1 MMLYNSSGMFMDFDL
16 IIIGSGPGG
25 YVAAIRG
32 AQLGLTVAIIEKESL
47 GGICLNWGCIPTKSF
62 LRSAEVL
69 KIIEG
74 SEKYGIKSKLGDID
88 ICEVVKRSR
97 SIAKKLSSGV
107 KYLLNKNKVEI
118 FAGEASFKTTTS
130 IKIKSKNNVVK
141 EITGKNICIASGG
154 RPREIT
160 GVPNSSNVWFYKE
173 ALQVDKIPNRLLVVG
188 SGAIG
193 MEFASFFAQMGSDVS
208 LLESKPVILPNE
220 DLDVSNFVEKQFL
233 NRGIKIYKNHSLLSL
248 KEKSGLFEAELKSQD
263 RRVNLEF
270 EKVILAVG
278 IVGNIENLNL
288 ESVNITCSNGS
299 IVVDEYCKTNIDNI
313 FAIGDVASPPW
324 LAHKASHEGISVAEQ
339 VAGIEVHPIEKDRIP
354 ACTYCDPE
362 VASIGLTEKAA
373 IEKGFEFKVG
383 LFPFSANGKAMAMG
397 YENGFIKTIIH
408 KETGEFLGV
417 HMVGIG
423 VTELIHNYALAK
435 EAEII
440 QENIENTI
448 FPHPTLSEAIH
459 ESVLK
464 ASDREI
470 HI

>member
-1 MMLYNSSGMFMDFDL
+1 MNFDL
-16 IIIGSGPGG
+16 VIIGSGPGG

-32 AQLGLTVAIIEKESL
+32 AQLGLKVAVIEREAL

-69 KIIEG
+69 KIIES

-88 ICEVVKRSR
+88 IREVVKRSR

-107 KYLLNKNKVEI
+107 EYLLKKNKVEI
-118 FAGEASFKTTTS
+118 FLGEASFKSSKS
-130 IKIKSKNNVVK
+130 IQIKSKNNSIK
-141 EITGKNICIASGG
+141 EITGKNICIATGG
-154 RPREIT
+154 RPREIS
-160 GVPNSSNVWFYKE
+160 GVHSSSNIWFYKE
-173 ALQVDKIPNRLLVVG
+173 ALQVDKIPRNLLVVG

-193 MEFASFFAQMGSDVS
+193 VEFASFFSQMGSDVS
-208 LLESKPVILPNE
+208 LLEAKPNILPNE
-220 DLDVSNFVEKQFL
+220 DLEISNFVEKQFL
-233 NRGIKIYKNHSLLSL
+233 NRGIKVFKNHSLESL
-248 KEKSGLFEAELKSQD
+248 REKKGLIKAEFKSND
-263 RRVNLEF
+263 RTLNLEF
-270 EKVILAVG
+270 EKAILAVG

-288 ESVNITCSNGS
+288 EGININCSNGS
-299 IVVDEYCKTNIDNI
+299 IVVDEYCKTNVDNI
-313 FAIGDVASPPW
+313 YAIGDVASPPW

-339 VAGIEVHPIEKDRIP
+339 VAGLNVHSIKKDRIP
-354 ACTYCDPE
+354 SCTYCDPE
-362 VASIGLTEKAA
+362 VASIGLTEKEA
-373 IEKGFEFKVG
+373 IENGFDFKIG
-383 LFPFSANGKAMAMG
+383 MFPFSANGKALAMG
-397 YENGFIKTIIH
+397 YENGFIKTIIQ
-408 KETGEFLGV
+408 KDTGEFLGV
-417 HMVGIG
+417 HMVGMG

-464 ASDREI
+464 ASDKEI

>member
-1 MMLYNSSGMFMDFDL
+1 MNFDL
-16 IIIGSGPGG
+16 VVIGSGPGG

-32 AQLGLTVAIIEKESL
+32 AQLGLKVAVIEREAL

-69 KIIEG
+69 KIIES

-88 ICEVVKRSR
+88 IREVVKRSR

-107 KYLLNKNKVEI
+107 EYLLKKNKVEI
-118 FAGEASFKTTTS
+118 FLGEASFKSSKS
-130 IKIKSKNNVVK
+130 IQIKSKNNSIK
-141 EITGKNICIASGG
+141 EITGKNICIATGG
-154 RPREIT
+154 RPREIS
-160 GVPNSSNVWFYKE
+160 GVHNSSNIWFYKE
-173 ALQVDKIPNRLLVVG
+173 ALQVDKIPRKLLVVG

-193 MEFASFFAQMGSDVS
+193 VEFASFFAQMGSDVS
-208 LLESKPVILPNE
+208 LLESKPTILPNE
-220 DLDVSNFVEKQFL
+220 DLEVSNFVEKQFL
-233 NRGIKIYKNHSLLSL
+233 KRGIKVYKNHSLLSL
-248 KEKSGLFEAELKSQD
+248 KEKGSLFEAELKSE
-263 RRVNLEF
+263 NKTLSLEF
-270 EKVILAVG
+270 EKAILAIG

-288 ESVNITCSNGS
+288 ESININCSNGS
-299 IVVDEYCKTNIDNI
+299 IIVDEYCKTNVDNI
-313 FAIGDVASPPW
+313 YAIGDVASPPW

-339 VAGIEVHPIEKDRIP
+339 IAGMNVHPIKKDRIP

-362 VASIGLTEKAA
+362 VASIGLTEKEA
-373 IEKGFEFKVG
+373 IENGFDFKIG
-383 LFPFSANGKAMAMG
+383 MFPFSANGKAMAMG
-397 YENGFIKTIIH
+397 YENGFVKTIIQ
-408 KETGEFLGV
+408 KDTGEFLGV
-417 HMVGIG
+417 HMVGMG

-440 QENIENTI
+440 KENIENTI

>member
-1 MMLYNSSGMFMDFDL
+1 MDFDL
-16 IIIGSGPGG
+16 VIIGSGPGG

-32 AQLGLTVAIIEKESL
+32 AQLGLNVAIIEKEAL

-69 KIIEG
+69 KIIKS
-74 SEKYGIKSKLGDID
+74 SEKYGIKSELGHVDISE
-88 ICEVVKRSR
+88 IVKRSR
-97 SIAKKLSSGV
+97 SIAKKLSNGV
-107 KYLLNKNKVEI
+107 QYLLKKNKVRI
-118 FAGEASFKTTTS
+118 FYGEASFKS
-130 IKIKSKNNVVK
+130 SKCIKIKSRNNAIQ
-141 EITGKNICIASGG
+141 EISSENICIASGG
-154 RPREIT
+154 RPREIS
-160 GVPNSSNVWFYKE
+160 GISNPNSVWFYKE
-173 ALQVDKIPNRLLVVG
+173 ALQVEKIPNKLLVVG

-193 MEFASFFAQMGSDVS
+193 VEFASFFAQMGSDVS
-208 LLESKPVILPNE
+208 LLESKPTILPNE

-233 NRGIKIYKNHSLLSL
+233 NRGIKIYKNHSLLSFR
-248 KEKSGLFEAELKSQD
+248 EKGELFEAELKSKD
-263 RRVNLEF
+263 KMLSLEF
-270 EKVILAVG
+270 DKAILAVG

-288 ESVNITCSNGS
+288 EGVNIKVSNGS
-299 IVVDEYCKTNIDNI
+299 ILVDEFCRTNVDNI
-313 FAIGDVASPPW
+313 YAIGDVASPPW

-339 VAGIEVHPIEKDRIP
+339 VAELEVHPIKKDRIP

-362 VASIGLTEKAA
+362 VASIGLTEKEAVERN
-373 IEKGFEFKVG
+373 IEYKVG
-383 LFPFSANGKAMAMG
+383 MFPFSANGKAMAMG
-397 YENGFIKTIIH
+397 YENGFIKTIID
-408 KETGEFLGV
+408 KGTGEFLGV
-417 HMVGIG
+417 HMVGMG

-464 ASDREI
+464 ASDKEI

>member
-1 MMLYNSSGMFMDFDL
+1 MLYSRGGDNMDFDL
-16 IIIGSGPGG
+16 VIIGSGPGG

-32 AQLGLTVAIIEKESL
+32 AQLGLNVAIIEKEAL

-69 KIIEG
+69 KIIKS
-74 SEKYGIKSKLGDID
+74 SEKYGIKSELGHVDISE
-88 ICEVVKRSR
+88 IVKRSR
-97 SIAKKLSSGV
+97 SIAKKLSNGV
-107 KYLLNKNKVEI
+107 QYLLKKNKVKI
-118 FAGEASFKTTTS
+118 FYGEASFKS
-130 IKIKSKNNVVK
+130 SKCIKIKSRNNTIQ
-141 EITGKNICIASGG
+141 EISSENICIASGG
-154 RPREIT
+154 RPREIS
-160 GVPNSSNVWFYKE
+160 GISNPNSVWFYKE
-173 ALQVDKIPNRLLVVG
+173 ALQVEKIPNKLLVVG

-193 MEFASFFAQMGSDVS
+193 VEFASFFAQMGSDVS
-208 LLESKPVILPNE
+208 LLESKPTILPNE

-233 NRGIKIYKNHSLLSL
+233 NRGIKIYKNHSLLSFR
-248 KEKSGLFEAELKSQD
+248 EKGELFEAELKSKD
-263 RRVNLEF
+263 KMLSLEF
-270 EKVILAVG
+270 DKAILAVG

-288 ESVNITCSNGS
+288 EGVNIKVSNGS
-299 IVVDEYCKTNIDNI
+299 ILVDEFCRTNVDNI
-313 FAIGDVASPPW
+313 YAIGDVASPPW

-339 VAGIEVHPIEKDRIP
+339 VAELEVHPIKKDRIP

-362 VASIGLTEKAA
+362 VASIGLTEKEAVERN
-373 IEKGFEFKVG
+373 IEYKVG
-383 LFPFSANGKAMAMG
+383 MFPFSANGKAMAMG
-397 YENGFIKTIIH
+397 YENGFIKTIID
-408 KETGEFLGV
+408 KGTGEFLGV
-417 HMVGIG
+417 HMVGMG

-464 ASDREI
+464 ASDKEI

>member
-1 MMLYNSSGMFMDFDL
+1 MDFDL
-16 IIIGSGPGG
+16 VIIGSGPGG

-32 AQLGLTVAIIEKESL
+32 AQLGLNVAIIEKEAL

-69 KIIEG
+69 KIIKS
-74 SEKYGIKSKLGDID
+74 SEKYGIKSELGHVDISE
-88 ICEVVKRSR
+88 IVKRSR
-97 SIAKKLSSGV
+97 SIAKKLSNGV
-107 KYLLNKNKVEI
+107 QYLLKKNKVRI
-118 FAGEASFKTTTS
+118 FYGEASFKS
-130 IKIKSKNNVVK
+130 SKCIKIKSRNNTVQ
-141 EITGKNICIASGG
+141 EISGENICIASGG
-154 RPREIT
+154 RPREIS
-160 GVPNSSNVWFYKE
+160 GISNPNSVWFYKE
-173 ALQVDKIPNRLLVVG
+173 ALQVEKIPNKLLVVG

-193 MEFASFFAQMGSDVS
+193 VEFASFFAQMGSDVS
-208 LLESKPVILPNE
+208 LLESKPTILPNE

-233 NRGIKIYKNHSLLSL
+233 NRGIKIYKNHSLLSFR
-248 KEKSGLFEAELKSQD
+248 EKGELFEAELKSKD
-263 RRVNLEF
+263 KMLSLEF
-270 EKVILAVG
+270 DKAILAVG

-288 ESVNITCSNGS
+288 EGVNIKVSNGS
-299 IVVDEYCKTNIDNI
+299 ILVDEFCRTNVDNI
-313 FAIGDVASPPW
+313 YAIGDVASPPW

-339 VAGIEVHPIEKDRIP
+339 VAELEVHPIKKDRIP

-362 VASIGLTEKAA
+362 VASIGLTEKEAVERN
-373 IEKGFEFKVG
+373 IEYKVG
-383 LFPFSANGKAMAMG
+383 MFPFSANGKAMAMG
-397 YENGFIKTIIH
+397 YENGFIKTIID
-408 KETGEFLGV
+408 KGTGEFLGV
-417 HMVGIG
+417 HMVGMG

-464 ASDREI
+464 ASDKEI

>member
-1 MMLYNSSGMFMDFDL
+1 MDFDL
-16 IIIGSGPGG
+16 VIIGSGPGG

-32 AQLGLTVAIIEKESL
+32 AQLGLKVAIIEKEAL

-69 KIIEG
+69 KIIKG
-74 SEKYGIKSKLGDID
+74 SEKYGIKSKLEDID
-88 ICEVVKRSR
+88 IREVVKRSR

-107 KYLLNKNKVEI
+107 EYLLKKNKVVI
-118 FAGEASFKTTTS
+118 FDGEASFKTSKS
-130 IKIKSKNNVVK
+130 IMITSKNNVVK
-141 EITGKNICIASGG
+141 EISCKNICIASGG
-154 RPREIT
+154 RPREIS
-160 GVPNSSNVWFYKE
+160 GVPNSSSVWFYKE
-173 ALQVDKIPNRLLVVG
+173 ALQVDKIPNKLLVVG

-193 MEFASFFAQMGSDVS
+193 VEFASFFAQMGSEVS
-208 LLESKPVILPNE
+208 VLESKSTILPNE
-220 DLDVSNFVEKQFL
+220 DLEVSNFVEKQFL

-248 KEKSGLFEAELKSQD
+248 KEKGSLFEAELKSE
-263 RRVNLEF
+263 NKMLSLEF
-270 EKVILAVG
+270 EKAILAVG

-288 ESVNITCSNGS
+288 ESININCSNGS
-299 IVVDEYCKTNIDNI
+299 IVVDEYCKTNVDNI
-313 FAIGDVASPPW
+313 YAIGDVASPPW

-339 VAGIEVHPIEKDRIP
+339 VAGLNVHPINKDRIP

-362 VASIGLTEKAA
+362 VASIGLTEKEA
-373 IEKGFEFKVG
+373 IEKGFEFDVG
-383 LFPFSANGKAMAMG
+383 MFPFSANGKAMAMG

-408 KETGEFLGV
+408 KTTGEFLGV
-417 HMVGIG
+417 HMVGMG

-440 QENIENTI
+440 KENIENTI

>member
-1 MMLYNSSGMFMDFDL
+1 MDFDL
-16 IIIGSGPGG
+16 VIIGSGPGG

-32 AQLGLTVAIIEKESL
+32 AQLGLNVAIIEKEAL

-69 KIIEG
+69 KIIKS
-74 SEKYGIKSKLGDID
+74 SEKYGIKSELGHVDISE
-88 ICEVVKRSR
+88 IVKRSR
-97 SIAKKLSSGV
+97 SIAKKLSNGV
-107 KYLLNKNKVEI
+107 QYLLKKNKVKI
-118 FAGEASFKTTTS
+118 FYGEASFKS
-130 IKIKSKNNVVK
+130 SKCIKIKSRNNTIQ
-141 EITGKNICIASGG
+141 EISSENICIASGG
-154 RPREIT
+154 RPREIS
-160 GVPNSSNVWFYKE
+160 GISNPNSVWFYKE
-173 ALQVDKIPNRLLVVG
+173 ALQVEKIPNKLLVVG

-193 MEFASFFAQMGSDVS
+193 VEFASFFAQMGSDVS
-208 LLESKPVILPNE
+208 LLESKPTILPNE

-233 NRGIKIYKNHSLLSL
+233 NRGIKIYKNHSLLSFR
-248 KEKSGLFEAELKSQD
+248 EKGELFEAELKSKD
-263 RRVNLEF
+263 KMLSLEF
-270 EKVILAVG
+270 DKAILAVG

-288 ESVNITCSNGS
+288 EGVNIKVSNGS
-299 IVVDEYCKTNIDNI
+299 ILVDEFCRTNVDNI
-313 FAIGDVASPPW
+313 YAIGDVASPPW

-339 VAGIEVHPIEKDRIP
+339 VAELEVHPIKKDRIP

-362 VASIGLTEKAA
+362 VASIGLTEKEAVERN
-373 IEKGFEFKVG
+373 IEYKVG
-383 LFPFSANGKAMAMG
+383 MFPFSANGKAMAMG
-397 YENGFIKTIIH
+397 YENGFIKTIID
-408 KETGEFLGV
+408 KGTGEFLGV
-417 HMVGIG
+417 HMVGMG

-464 ASDREI
+464 ASDKEI

>member
-1 MMLYNSSGMFMDFDL
+1 MDFDL
-16 IIIGSGPGG
+16 VIIGSGPGG

-32 AQLGLTVAIIEKESL
+32 AQLGLNVAIIEKEAL

-69 KIIEG
+69 KIIKS
-74 SEKYGIKSKLGDID
+74 SEKYGIKSELGHVDISE
-88 ICEVVKRSR
+88 IVKRSR
-97 SIAKKLSSGV
+97 SIAKKLSNGV
-107 KYLLNKNKVEI
+107 QYLLKKNKVKI
-118 FAGEASFKTTTS
+118 FYGEASFKS
-130 IKIKSKNNVVK
+130 SKCIKIKSKNNTIQ
-141 EITGKNICIASGG
+141 EISSENICIASGG
-154 RPREIT
+154 RPREIS
-160 GVPNSSNVWFYKE
+160 GISNPNSVWFYKE
-173 ALQVDKIPNRLLVVG
+173 ALQVEKIPNKLLVVG

-193 MEFASFFAQMGSDVS
+193 VEFASFFAQMGSDVS
-208 LLESKPVILPNE
+208 LLESKPTILPNE

-233 NRGIKIYKNHSLLSL
+233 NRGIKIYKNHSLLSFR
-248 KEKSGLFEAELKSQD
+248 EKGELFEAELKSKD
-263 RRVNLEF
+263 KMLSLEF
-270 EKVILAVG
+270 DKAILAVG

-288 ESVNITCSNGS
+288 EGVNIKVSNGS
-299 IVVDEYCKTNIDNI
+299 ILVDEFCRTNVDNI
-313 FAIGDVASPPW
+313 YAIGDVASPPW

-339 VAGIEVHPIEKDRIP
+339 VAGLEVHPIKKDRIP

-362 VASIGLTEKAA
+362 VASIGLTEKEAVERN
-373 IEKGFEFKVG
+373 IEYKVG
-383 LFPFSANGKAMAMG
+383 MFPFSANGKAMAMG
-397 YENGFIKTIIH
+397 YENGFIKTIID
-408 KETGEFLGV
+408 KGTGEFLGV
-417 HMVGIG
+417 HMVGMG

-464 ASDREI
+464 ASDKEI

>member
-1 MMLYNSSGMFMDFDL
+1 MLYSRGGDNMDFDL
-16 IIIGSGPGG
+16 VIIGSGPGG

-32 AQLGLTVAIIEKESL
+32 AQLGLNVAIIEKEAL

-69 KIIEG
+69 KIIKS
-74 SEKYGIKSKLGDID
+74 SEKYGIKSELGHVDISE
-88 ICEVVKRSR
+88 IVKRSR
-97 SIAKKLSSGV
+97 SIAKKLSNGV
-107 KYLLNKNKVEI
+107 QYLLKKNKVRI
-118 FAGEASFKTTTS
+118 FYGEASFKS
-130 IKIKSKNNVVK
+130 SKCIKIKSRNNTVQ
-141 EITGKNICIASGG
+141 EISSENICIASGG
-154 RPREIT
+154 RPREIS
-160 GVPNSSNVWFYKE
+160 GISNPNSVWFYKE
-173 ALQVDKIPNRLLVVG
+173 ALQVEKIPNKLLVVG

-193 MEFASFFAQMGSDVS
+193 VEFASFFAQMGSDVS
-208 LLESKPVILPNE
+208 LLESKPTILPNE

-233 NRGIKIYKNHSLLSL
+233 NRGIKIYKNHSLLSFR
-248 KEKSGLFEAELKSQD
+248 EKGELFEAELKSKD
-263 RRVNLEF
+263 KMLSLEF
-270 EKVILAVG
+270 DKAILAVG

-288 ESVNITCSNGS
+288 EGVNIKVSNGS
-299 IVVDEYCKTNIDNI
+299 ILVDEFCRTNVDNI
-313 FAIGDVASPPW
+313 YAIGDVASPPW

-339 VAGIEVHPIEKDRIP
+339 VAELEVHPIKKDRIP

-362 VASIGLTEKAA
+362 VASIGLTEKEAVERN
-373 IEKGFEFKVG
+373 IEYKVG
-383 LFPFSANGKAMAMG
+383 MFPFSANGKAMAMG
-397 YENGFIKTIIH
+397 YENGFIKTIID
-408 KETGEFLGV
+408 KGTGEFLGV
-417 HMVGIG
+417 HMVGMG

-464 ASDREI
+464 ASDKEI

>member
-1 MMLYNSSGMFMDFDL
+1 MDFDL
-16 IIIGSGPGG
+16 VIIGSGPGG

-32 AQLGLTVAIIEKESL
+32 AQLGLNVAIIEKEAL

-69 KIIEG
+69 KIIKS
-74 SEKYGIKSKLGDID
+74 SEKYGIKSELGHVDISE
-88 ICEVVKRSR
+88 IVKRSR
-97 SIAKKLSSGV
+97 SIAKKLSNGV
-107 KYLLNKNKVEI
+107 QYLLKKNKVRI
-118 FAGEASFKTTTS
+118 FYGEASFKS
-130 IKIKSKNNVVK
+130 SKCIKIKSRNNTVQ
-141 EITGKNICIASGG
+141 EISSENICIASGG
-154 RPREIT
+154 RPREIS
-160 GVPNSSNVWFYKE
+160 GISNPNSVWFYKE
-173 ALQVDKIPNRLLVVG
+173 ALQVEKIPNKLLVVG

-193 MEFASFFAQMGSDVS
+193 VEFASFFAQMGSDVS
-208 LLESKPVILPNE
+208 LLESKPTILPNE

-233 NRGIKIYKNHSLLSL
+233 NRGIKIYKNHTLLSFR
-248 KEKSGLFEAELKSQD
+248 EKGELFEAELKSKD
-263 RRVNLEF
+263 KMLSLEF
-270 EKVILAVG
+270 DKAILAVG

-288 ESVNITCSNGS
+288 EGVNIKVSNGS
-299 IVVDEYCKTNIDNI
+299 ILVDEFCRTNVDNI
-313 FAIGDVASPPW
+313 YAIGDVASPPW

-339 VAGIEVHPIEKDRIP
+339 VAELEVHPIKKDRIP

-362 VASIGLTEKAA
+362 VASIGLTEKEAVERN
-373 IEKGFEFKVG
+373 IEYKVG
-383 LFPFSANGKAMAMG
+383 MFPFSANGKAMAMG
-397 YENGFIKTIIH
+397 YENGFIKTIID
-408 KETGEFLGV
+408 KGTGEFLGV
-417 HMVGIG
+417 HMVGMG

-464 ASDREI
+464 ASDKEI

>member
-1 MMLYNSSGMFMDFDL
+1 MDFDL

-32 AQLGLTVAIIEKESL
+32 AQLGLKVAIIEREDL
-47 GGICLNWGCIPTKSF
+47 GGVCLNWGCIPTKSF

-69 KIIEG
+69 KIIKA
-74 SEKYGIKSKLGDID
+74 SEKYGIKSTLGDID
-88 ICEVVKRSR
+88 IEEVVKRSR
-97 SIAKKLSSGV
+97 LIAKKLSSGV
-107 KYLLNKNKVEI
+107 EYLLKKNKVNI
-118 FAGEASFKTTTS
+118 FAGEASFKNSTS
-130 IKIKSKNNVVK
+130 IIVKSKNTADK
-141 EITGKNICIASGG
+141 EITGKNICIATGG
-154 RPREIT
+154 RPREIS
-160 GVPNSSNVWFYKE
+160 GVPNSNNMWFYKE
-173 ALQVDKIPNRLLVVG
+173 ALQVDKIPNKLLVIG

-193 MEFASFFAQMGSDVS
+193 VEFASFFSQMGSDVS
-208 LLESKPVILPNE
+208 LLEAKPVILPNE
-220 DLDVSNFVEKQFL
+220 DIDVSNFVEKQFL

-248 KEKSGLFEAELKSQD
+248 KEKGELFEAELKNEDKMVS
-263 RRVNLEF
+263 LEF
-270 EKVILAVG
+270 EKAILAVG

-288 ESVNITCSNGS
+288 ESLDINCSHGS
-299 IVVDEYCKTNIDNI
+299 VVVDEYCKTNIDNI

-324 LAHKASHEGISVAEQ
+324 LAHKASHEGINVAEQ
-339 VAGIEVHPIEKDRIP
+339 VAGIKVKPIEKDRIP

-362 VASIGLTEKAA
+362 VASIGLTEKEA
-373 IEKGFEFKVG
+373 IEEGFEFKVG
-383 LFPFSANGKAMAMG
+383 MFPFSANGKAMAMG
-397 YENGFIKTIIH
+397 YENGFIKTIIN
-408 KETGEFLGV
+408 KRTGEFLGV
-417 HMVGIG
+417 HMVGMG

>member
-1 MMLYNSSGMFMDFDL
+1 MDFDL
-16 IIIGSGPGG
+16 VIIGSGPGG

-32 AQLGLTVAIIEKESL
+32 AQLGLNVAIIEKEAL

-69 KIIEG
+69 KIIKS
-74 SEKYGIKSKLGDID
+74 SEKYGIKSELGHVDISE
-88 ICEVVKRSR
+88 IVKRSR
-97 SIAKKLSSGV
+97 SIAKKLSNGV
-107 KYLLNKNKVEI
+107 QYLLKKNKVRI
-118 FAGEASFKTTTS
+118 FYGEASFKS
-130 IKIKSKNNVVK
+130 SKCIKIKSRNNAIQ
-141 EITGKNICIASGG
+141 EISSENICIASGG
-154 RPREIT
+154 RPREIS
-160 GVPNSSNVWFYKE
+160 GISNPNSVWFYKE
-173 ALQVDKIPNRLLVVG
+173 ALQVEKIPNKLLVVG

-193 MEFASFFAQMGSDVS
+193 VEFASFFAQMGSDVS
-208 LLESKPVILPNE
+208 LLESKPTILPNE

-233 NRGIKIYKNHSLLSL
+233 NRGIKIYKNHSLLSFR
-248 KEKSGLFEAELKSQD
+248 EKGELFEAELKSKD
-263 RRVNLEF
+263 KMLSLEF
-270 EKVILAVG
+270 DKAILAVG

-288 ESVNITCSNGS
+288 EVVNVKVSNGS
-299 IVVDEYCKTNIDNI
+299 ILVDEFCRTNVDNI
-313 FAIGDVASPPW
+313 YAIGDVASPPW

-339 VAGIEVHPIEKDRIP
+339 VAELEVHPIKKDRIP

-362 VASIGLTEKAA
+362 VASIGLTEKEAVERN
-373 IEKGFEFKVG
+373 IEYKVG
-383 LFPFSANGKAMAMG
+383 MFPFSANGKAMAMG
-397 YENGFIKTIIH
+397 YENGFIKTIID
-408 KETGEFLGV
+408 KGTGEFLGV
-417 HMVGIG
+417 HMVGMG

-464 ASDREI
+464 ASDKEI

>member
-1 MMLYNSSGMFMDFDL
+1 MLYSRGGDNMDFDL
-16 IIIGSGPGG
+16 VIIGSGPGG

-32 AQLGLTVAIIEKESL
+32 AQLGLNVAIIEKEAL

-69 KIIEG
+69 KIIKS
-74 SEKYGIKSKLGDID
+74 SEKYGIKSELGHVDISE
-88 ICEVVKRSR
+88 IVKRSR
-97 SIAKKLSSGV
+97 SIAKKLSNGV
-107 KYLLNKNKVEI
+107 QYLLKKNKVRI
-118 FAGEASFKTTTS
+118 FYGEASFKS
-130 IKIKSKNNVVK
+130 SKCIKIKSRNNTVQ
-141 EITGKNICIASGG
+141 EISSEHICIASGG
-154 RPREIT
+154 RPREIS
-160 GVPNSSNVWFYKE
+160 GISNPNSVWFYKE
-173 ALQVDKIPNRLLVVG
+173 ALQVEKIPNKLLVVG

-193 MEFASFFAQMGSDVS
+193 VEFASFFAQMGSDVS
-208 LLESKPVILPNE
+208 LLESKPTILPNE

-233 NRGIKIYKNHSLLSL
+233 NRGIKIYKNHSLLSFR
-248 KEKSGLFEAELKSQD
+248 EKGELFEAELKSKD
-263 RRVNLEF
+263 KMLSLEF
-270 EKVILAVG
+270 DKAILAVG

-288 ESVNITCSNGS
+288 EVVNVKVSNGS
-299 IVVDEYCKTNIDNI
+299 ILVDEFCRTNVDNI
-313 FAIGDVASPPW
+313 YAIGDVASPPW

-339 VAGIEVHPIEKDRIP
+339 VAELEVHPIKKDRIP

-362 VASIGLTEKAA
+362 VASIGLTEKEAVERN
-373 IEKGFEFKVG
+373 IEYKVG
-383 LFPFSANGKAMAMG
+383 MFPFSANGKAMAMG
-397 YENGFIKTIIH
+397 YENGFIKTIID
-408 KETGEFLGV
+408 KGTGEFLGV
-417 HMVGIG
+417 HMVGMG

-464 ASDREI
+464 ASDKEI

>member
-1 MMLYNSSGMFMDFDL
+1 MDFDL
-16 IIIGSGPGG
+16 VIIGSGPGG

-32 AQLGLTVAIIEKESL
+32 AQLGLNVAVIEKEAL

-69 KIIEG
+69 KIIKS
-74 SEKYGIKSKLGDID
+74 SEKYGIKSELGHVDISE
-88 ICEVVKRSR
+88 IVKRSR
-97 SIAKKLSSGV
+97 SIAKKLSNGV
-107 KYLLNKNKVEI
+107 QFLLKKNKVKI
-118 FAGEASFKTTTS
+118 FYGEASFKS
-130 IKIKSKNNVVK
+130 SKFIKIKSRDNTIQ
-141 EITGKNICIASGG
+141 EISSENICIASGG
-154 RPREIT
+154 RPREIS
-160 GVPNSSNVWFYKE
+160 GISNPNSVWFYKE
-173 ALQVDKIPNRLLVVG
+173 ALQVDKIPNKLLVVG

-193 MEFASFFAQMGSDVS
+193 VEFASFFAQMGSDVS
-208 LLESKPVILPNE
+208 LLESKPTILPNE

-233 NRGIKIYKNHSLLSL
+233 NRGIKIYKNHSLLSFR
-248 KEKSGLFEAELKSQD
+248 EKGELFEAELKSKD
-263 RRVNLEF
+263 KMLSLEF
-270 EKVILAVG
+270 EKAILAVG

-288 ESVNITCSNGS
+288 EGVNIKVSNGS
-299 IVVDEYCKTNIDNI
+299 ILVDEFCRTNVDNI
-313 FAIGDVASPPW
+313 YAIGDVASPPW

-339 VAGIEVHPIEKDRIP
+339 VAGLEVHPIKKDRIP

-362 VASIGLTEKAA
+362 VASIGLTEKEAVERN
-373 IEKGFEFKVG
+373 IEYKVG
-383 LFPFSANGKAMAMG
+383 MFPFSANGKAMAMG
-397 YENGFIKTIIH
+397 YENGFIKTIID
-408 KETGEFLGV
+408 KGTGEFLGV
-417 HMVGIG
+417 HMVGMG

-464 ASDREI
+464 ASDKEI

>member
-1 MMLYNSSGMFMDFDL
+1 MDFDL
-16 IIIGSGPGG
+16 VIIGSGPGG

-32 AQLGLTVAIIEKESL
+32 AQLGLKVAIIEKEAL

-69 KIIEG
+69 KIIKS
-74 SEKYGIKSKLGDID
+74 SEKYGIKSELGHVNISE
-88 ICEVVKRSR
+88 IVKRSR
-97 SIAKKLSSGV
+97 SIAKKLSNGV
-107 KYLLNKNKVEI
+107 QYLLKKNKVKI
-118 FAGEASFKTTTS
+118 FYGEASFKS
-130 IKIKSKNNVVK
+130 SKCIKIKSKNNTIQ
-141 EITGKNICIASGG
+141 EISSENICIASGG
-154 RPREIT
+154 RPREIS
-160 GVPNSSNVWFYKE
+160 GISNPNSVWFYKE
-173 ALQVDKIPNRLLVVG
+173 ALQVEKIPNKLLVVG

-193 MEFASFFAQMGSDVS
+193 VEFASFFAQMGSDVS
-208 LLESKPVILPNE
+208 LLESKPTILPNE

-233 NRGIKIYKNHSLLSL
+233 NRGIKIYKNHSLLSFR
-248 KEKSGLFEAELKSQD
+248 EKGELFEAELKSKD
-263 RRVNLEF
+263 KMLSLEF
-270 EKVILAVG
+270 DKAILAVG

-288 ESVNITCSNGS
+288 EGVNIKVSNGS
-299 IVVDEYCKTNIDNI
+299 ILVDEFCRTNVDNI
-313 FAIGDVASPPW
+313 YAIGDVASPPW

-339 VAGIEVHPIEKDRIP
+339 VAELEVHPIKKDRIP

-362 VASIGLTEKAA
+362 VASIGLTEKEAVERN
-373 IEKGFEFKVG
+373 IEYKVG
-383 LFPFSANGKAMAMG
+383 MFPFSANGKAMAMG
-397 YENGFIKTIIH
+397 YENGFIKTIID
-408 KETGEFLGV
+408 KGTGEFLGV
-417 HMVGIG
+417 HMVGMG

-464 ASDREI
+464 ASDKEI

>member
-1 MMLYNSSGMFMDFDL
+1 MDFDL

-32 AQLGLTVAIIEKESL
+32 AQLGLKVAIIEKEAL

-69 KIIEG
+69 KLIQG
-74 SEKYGIKSKLGDID
+74 SERYGIKSKLGEID
-88 ICEVVKRSR
+88 IGEIVKRSR

-107 KYLLNKNKVEI
+107 EYLLRKNKVEI
-118 FAGEASFKTTTS
+118 FAGEASFKSTKS
-130 IKIKSKNNVVK
+130 ISIKSKNNVVK
-141 EITGKNICIASGG
+141 EITSRNICIASGG
-154 RPREIT
+154 RPREVSGI
-160 GVPNSSNVWFYKE
+160 PNSTNLWFYKD
-173 ALQVDKIPNRLLVVG
+173 ALQVDKIPNKLLVVG

-193 MEFASFFAQMGSDVS
+193 VEFASFFAQMGADVS
-208 LLESKPVILPNE
+208 LLESKPNILPNE
-220 DLDVSNFVEKQFL
+220 DLEISNFVEKQFL
-233 NRGIKIYKNHSLLSL
+233 NRGIKIYKNHSLLSI
-248 KEKSGLFEAELKSQD
+248 KEKGDLFEAELNSQD
-263 RRVNLEF
+263 KMLTLEF
-270 EKVILAVG
+270 EKAILAVG
-278 IVGNIENLNL
+278 IIGNIEPLNL
-288 ESVNITCSNGS
+288 EAININCLNGS
-299 IVVDEYCKTNIDNI
+299 IVVDEYCKTSVENIY
-313 FAIGDVASPPW
+313 AIGDVASPPW

-339 VAGIEVHPIEKDRIP
+339 VAGLNVHPIKKDRIP

-362 VASIGLTEKAA
+362 VASIGFTEMEAV
-373 IEKGFEFKVG
+373 EKGLEFKVG
-383 LFPFSANGKAMAMG
+383 IFPFSANGKALAMG

-408 KETGEFLGV
+408 KQTGEFLGV
-417 HMVGIG
+417 HMVGMG

-435 EAEII
+435 EAEVI

-464 ASDREI
+464 ASNREI